1 MKKSTILII
10 VLVILLIISFGT
22 IMYLN
27 KQLNEQKDKKVS
39 ISDAQNFKEEYE
51 KLNNVQNSIG
61 EIYNEVSIDKE
72 NPIVYV
78 TLEKLSNII
87 DSEEEAY
94 IYISSS
100 TCPYCRTTV
109 ETLLKVAKDLN
120 IKKIYYY
127 DGFKQESSEEST
139 KILTYI
145 EEKGVDLIDSNG
157 QKRWGIPLVLK
168 IKNGQVISKV
178 RGATYQLNEG
188 QSKYDSLTE
197 EQKKQVY
204 DRYYEELTKESN

>member
-1 MKKSTILII
+1 MDNIKIKEKSNEKNTILII
-10 VLVILLIISFGT
+10 VLIILLIISFGT
-22 IMYLN
+22 IIYLN
-27 KQLNEQKDKKVS
+27 KQLNDQKNKTIVVKDS
-39 ISDAQNFKEEYE
+39 SEDAQNFKEEYE

-61 EIYNEVSIDKE
+61 ETYNEVSIDKE

-100 TCPYCRTTV
+100 TCPYCRTTI

-145 EEKGVDLIDSNG
+145 EDKGV
-157 QKRWGIPLVLK
+157 
-168 IKNGQVISKV
+168 
-178 RGATYQLNEG
+178 
-188 QSKYDSLTE
+188 
-197 EQKKQVY
+197 
-204 DRYYEELTKESN
+204 